1 MSASTDVE
9 SQSPAS
15 RSRSRCLDTFL
26 TVSVIALFIMFA
38 IALAGALWFAKH
50 IENEINERKS
60 QQLDGSTDSLV
71 AHLPVSG
78 NVYKM
83 QNFAYLRATE
93 SELKSQYVM
102 AWESIPYGKG
112 HTVGSLYTYDENQ
125 KVLNVKESGSYFL
138 YVQLSLSC
146 KADCQSGQ
154 FTVSFQNQ
162 KEMKELTCTVSLPE
176 RNGDEPVSR
185 TCWRVV
191 TFPENGNR
199 LLAKSEFQGKKDNW
213 ALEMNDSGFGMF
225 LVDGAQ
231 AVYHT

>member
-1 MSASTDVE
+1 
-9 SQSPAS
+9 
-15 RSRSRCLDTFL
+15 
-26 TVSVIALFIMFA
+26 
-38 IALAGALWFAKH
+38 
-50 IENEINERKS
+50 
-60 QQLDGSTDSLV
+60 
-71 AHLPVSG
+71 
-78 NVYKM
+78 
-83 QNFAYLRATE
+83 
-93 SELKSQYVM
+93 M

-154 FTVSFQNQ
+154 FTVSFENQNN
-162 KEMKELTCTVSLPE
+162 MKELTCTVSLPDGN
-176 RNGDEPVSR
+176 RKEPVSR

-199 LLAKSEFQGKKDNW
+199 LLAKSEFQNTLDNW

-231 AVYHT
+231 AVHHT

>member
-9 SQSPAS
+9 GQSPAA

-26 TVSVIALFIMFA
+26 TVSVIALFVMFA

-50 IENEINERKS
+50 IENEINERKTR
-60 QQLDGSTDSLV
+60 QLDGSADLLV
-71 AHLPVSG
+71 APMPVSA
-78 NVYKM
+78 YKM
-83 QNFAYLRATE
+83 QNFAYLRAIE
-93 SELKSQYVM
+93 SELKSENVM
-102 AWESIPYGKG
+102 AWESIQYGKG

-146 KADCQSGQ
+146 KGICQPGQ
-154 FTVSFQNQ
+154 FTVSFYNLLNR
-162 KEMKELTCTVSLPE
+162 KELTCTVSLPDG
-176 RNGDEPVSR
+176 NGNEPVRR

-199 LLAKSEFQGKKDNW
+199 LMAKSEIQGKLDNW
-213 ALEMNDSGFGMF
+213 TLEMNDSGFGMF

-231 AVYHT
+231 AVHHT